1 MNEQLPGFVL
11 AELFSRSLVITDELI
26 QHKSIRNNATASQ
39 NLFLGSYEKKVI
51 ILVND
56 ENNLHLDDAE
66 LQFISRILVP
76 CNLNLA
82 HVALVNFHRHKVSF
96 RQLKKEMQPQFILM
110 FGVTALQIELPF
122 AMPDYQVQQYDNC
135 SILTASALHMLN
147 KNSEAVKKEKE
158 KLWKSLRTMFNL

>member
-1 MNEQLPGFVL
+1 MNEQLPDFVL
-11 AELFSRSLVITDELI
+11 AELFSKSLVITDDRI
-26 QHKSIRNNATASQ
+26 QHKSIQNNATEPQ
-39 NLFLGSYEKKVI
+39 NLFLGSYEKKII

-56 ENNLHLDDAE
+56 KNNLHLGDAE
-66 LQFISRILVP
+66 LQFISRILAP

-82 HVALVNFHRHKVSF
+82 HVAVINFHRHKVSF
-96 RQLKKEMQPQFILM
+96 RQLKKEMQPQSVLM

-135 SILTASALHMLN
+135 SILTASALQVLN
-147 KNSEAVKKEKE
+147 KNSEAVKTEKE